1 MFKVKIITQ
10 GKTKEPWL
18 QEALLEYE
26 KRMIGKLQIHWVLLN
41 TEKELEE
48 KILKEENPIFLDLE
62 GKMLSSEEF
71 SDKMY
76 QSWGTKINFVIGG
89 ANGFS
94 PKLLNHAKFRIC
106 LSKMTFTHQMVRLI
120 LVEQIYRAIEI
131 QEGSNYHK

>member
-26 KRMIGKLQIHWVLLN
+26 KRMMGKLQIQWVLLN

-48 KILKEENPIFLDLE
+48 KTLKEENPIFLDLQ
-62 GKMLSSEEF
+62 GRMLSSEEF
-71 SDKMY
+71 SSKMY
-76 QSWGTKINFVIGG
+76 QSFGTKLCFVIGG

-94 PKLLNHAKFRIC
+94 PLLLNHAKFSIC

-120 LVEQIYRAIEI
+120 LVEQLYRAIEI